1 MQQWSSAGLPKLLA
15 KGHLRQHLHCRIMVS
30 SECFTAS
37 CTMHLGYMPGTP
49 LPGAGWMEGD
59 NFLPQMHQHLLAVL
73 SAKAETRLE
82 AEDSYSQKCH
92 TAMNSWIQKHKMPV
106 AGTRKGTSV
115 QRAAGEATHL
125 GDHQLVGCV
134 AKTAAALATASF
146 SPWADTST
154 YRVVVSP
161 HTATK
166 ITLWATDSEA
176 ARVTARAGM
185 RSASLGHLLTAAH
198 WLLWGHRQKSLLFEC
213 QTMSIT
219 GGFVLWSS
227 WEVKS
232 WRGKYSSPAGR
243 Y

>member
-1 MQQWSSAGLPKLLA
+1 M
-15 KGHLRQHLHCRIMVS
+15 
-30 SECFTAS
+30 
-37 CTMHLGYMPGTP
+37 
-49 LPGAGWMEGD
+49 
-59 NFLPQMHQHLLAVL
+59 
-73 SAKAETRLE
+73 
-82 AEDSYSQKCH
+82 
-92 TAMNSWIQKHKMPV
+92 

-134 AKTAAALATASF
+134 ANAAAALAAASF

-166 ITLWATDSEA
+166 ITLWASEA

-198 WLLWGHRQKSLLFEC
+198 
-213 QTMSIT
+213 
-219 GGFVLWSS
+219 
-227 WEVKS
+227 
-232 WRGKYSSPAGR
+232 
-243 Y
+243 